1 MKVTDELEA
10 VIKDCIED
18 LEAVI
23 KDIGIHADLGAFL
36 WSYHHKIFLKK
47 VKGYDTTVSV
57 WYVLEKKIL
66 LCRSAL
72 LHY

>member
-1 MKVTDELEA
+1 MKVTAELEA

-36 WSYHHKIFLKK
+36 
-47 VKGYDTTVSV
+47 
-57 WYVLEKKIL
+57 
-66 LCRSAL
+66 
-72 LHY
+72 